1 MSTLAAA
8 GRDYLYKLGT
18 PLTYGGTGIN
28 VTYEFVTATIAEA
41 TGVTSNNVSL
51 DKVTAVGKS
60 IKTTTQ
66 YGIATSHTIPTNY
79 QQYNMDYSN
88 PFISTNYVS
97 Y

>member
-51 DKVTAVGKS
+51 DK
-60 IKTTTQ
+60 
-66 YGIATSHTIPTNY
+66 
-79 QQYNMDYSN
+79 
-88 PFISTNYVS
+88 
-97 Y
+97 